1 MAINLLSRTEPKIME
16 RLYKESVTQGLFS
29 NNYNWAGVQT
39 IEIMSVDTVP
49 LTPYGR
55 NVTDGT
61 AGTIGKRFGSII
73 ELGDTKKSYTM
84 EDVVK
89 YNIGIDKVNNSDQMN
104 IKNASAVIS
113 RQDREIVRPY
123 IDKYRLNKLAQ
134 GAGLNKYSATS
145 ASDLGRAKIV
155 ETLMK
160 ARAELAN
167 NYAPMGKQVIY
178 IGETAAV
185 EMKLADQVI
194 AIDKIG
200 EQPIAN
206 GVINKLAG
214 MQLNIVPDT
223 YMPTNCA
230 FLIMTKGSAWAPV
243 KIMTSRVLDDHPDFY
258 GPVVQF
264 LEYHDCFVNDA
275 RKNTIYACW
284 TAAENVVHP
293 T

>member
-1 MAINLLSRTEPKIME
+1 MAINLITRTEPKIME

-29 NNYNWAGVQT
+29 TNYNWAGAQT

-55 NVTDGT
+55 TVNDGT

-123 IDKYRLNKLAQ
+123 IDKYRLNKLAM
-134 GAGLNKYSATS
+134 GAGLNKYSATA

-160 ARAELAN
+160 ARAALGN
-167 NYAPMGKQVIY
+167 NYAPMGRQVIY

-214 MQLNIVPDT
+214 MQLNIVPDA

-230 FLIMTKGSAWAPV
+230 FLIVTKGSAWAPV

-264 LEYHDCFVNDA
+264 LEYQDCFVNDA

>member
-1 MAINLLSRTEPKIME
+1 MAINLITRTEPKIME

-29 NNYNWAGVQT
+29 TNYNWAGAQT

-55 NVTDGT
+55 TVNDGT

-89 YNIGIDKVNNSDQMN
+89 YNIGIDKVNNSDQLN

-123 IDKYRLNKLAQ
+123 IDKYRLNKLAM
-134 GAGLNKYSATS
+134 GAGLNKYSATA

-160 ARAELAN
+160 ARAQLGN

-214 MQLNIVPDT
+214 MQLNIVPDA

-230 FLIMTKGSAWAPV
+230 FLIVTKGSAWAPV

-264 LEYHDCFVNDA
+264 LEYQDCFVNDA

>member
-1 MAINLLSRTEPKIME
+1 MAINLITRTEPKIME

-29 NNYNWAGVQT
+29 TNYNWAGAQT

-55 NVTDGT
+55 TVNDGT

-89 YNIGIDKVNNSDQMN
+89 YNIGIDKVNNSDQLN

-123 IDKYRLNKLAQ
+123 IDKYRLNKLAM
-134 GAGLNKYSATS
+134 GAGLNKYSATA

-160 ARAELAN
+160 ARAALGN

-214 MQLNIVPDT
+214 MQLNIVPDA

-230 FLIMTKGSAWAPV
+230 FLIVTKGSAWAPV

-264 LEYHDCFVNDA
+264 LEYQDCFVNDA

>member
-1 MAINLLSRTEPKIME
+1 MAINLITRTEPKIME

-29 NNYNWAGVQT
+29 TNYNWAGAQT

-55 NVTDGT
+55 TVNDGT

-89 YNIGIDKVNNSDQMN
+89 YNIGIDKVNNSDQLN

-123 IDKYRLNKLAQ
+123 IDKYRLNKLAM
-134 GAGLNKYSATS
+134 GAGLNKYSATA

-160 ARAELAN
+160 ARAALGN

-214 MQLNIVPDT
+214 MQLNIVPDA

-230 FLIMTKGSAWAPV
+230 FLIVTKGSAWAPV

-264 LEYHDCFVNDA
+264 LEYQDCFVNDA

-284 TAAENVVHP
+284 TAAESVVHP